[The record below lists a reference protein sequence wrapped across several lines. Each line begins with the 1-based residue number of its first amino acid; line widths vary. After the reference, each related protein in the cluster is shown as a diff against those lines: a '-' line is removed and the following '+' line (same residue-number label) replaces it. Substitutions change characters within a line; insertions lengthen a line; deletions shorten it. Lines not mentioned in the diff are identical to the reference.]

1 MQQFGPR
8 GHGLRSVLFGEQKL
22 APLVSDF
29 HVSDQNG
36 RIDAFQDG
44 CLGKD
49 DLLVEIREFDFTLR
63 TGADRLGRQAPG
75 LRLIR
80 CTMNRYFQRR
90 RIVAGLLAVV
100 AGIAAIAGAGLSS
113 AVSALRGLPGQSATA
128 DPAVID
134 APFDEILPDGTPKQ
148 RAQLKLIAK
157 SGPY

>member
-1 MQQFGPR
+1 MPAPSAHRSERQGKLVDLAAISAAEVGVQQFGPR

-80 CTMNRYFQRR
+80 CTMNRYF
-90 RIVAGLLAVV
+90 
-100 AGIAAIAGAGLSS
+100 
-113 AVSALRGLPGQSATA
+113 
-128 DPAVID
+128 
-134 APFDEILPDGTPKQ
+134 
-148 RAQLKLIAK
+148 
-157 SGPY
+157 